1 MYIRWIVRKHK
12 NAHALH
18 MKFHDAY
25 LVQSYRDQKGNPRQR
40 TLAYLGNM
48 REMDD
53 EFPGIERELF
63 LLRARR
69 VLDNLSELSEDDH
82 KDVLDLLQQVAP
94 PLSHEEIKRAF
105 HQNLYWYIHSC
116 HTLGNPLPTAAELD
130 SLIES
135 TKEEFL
141 LNAAL
146 VNPNQVAE
154 LV

>member
-40 TLAYLGNM
+40 TLAYLGNL
-48 REMDD
+48 REMED

-69 VLDNLSELSEDDH
+69 VLASLPELSEDDH
-82 KDVLDLLQQVAP
+82 KDVLDLLQEVAP
-94 PLSHEEIKRAF
+94 PLSHEEITRAF
-105 HQNLYWYIHSC
+105 HQNLYWYVYSC
-116 HTLGNPLPTAAELD
+116 HARGNPLPTAEEID

-135 TKEEFL
+135 TKETFEEMAPL
-141 LNAAL
+141 LSGK
-146 VNPNQVAE
+146 
-154 LV
+154 

>member
-1 MYIRWIVRKHK
+1 
-12 NAHALH
+12 

-146 VNPNQVAE
+146 VNPKQVAE